1 MGLHRVKKGLSLPI
15 VGAPAQEVDR
25 ARPARRVALLAADFV
40 GLRPA
45 MRVAVGDD
53 VDRGQILFE
62 DKQTPGVR
70 FTAPAAGTVSAIHR
84 GDRRALQAVVIDV
97 SRAEHEGRAPSE
109 VRFSAFSGRH
119 PSGMSSEDV
128 VELLTESG
136 LWVALRARPFSRVAD
151 PARRPHSIFVTATDS
166 HPLAPSIDV
175 VMAGQSVPFDRG
187 LAALTRLTD
196 GSVFVCTAPGSAVQ
210 VPSIDRVHHEEF
222 SGPHPSGTA
231 GLHIHTLDPVGR
243 EKTVWHVSAQDVV
256 AIGRLFETGQ
266 LDVTRVVSLAGPGV
280 TRPRLLRTRL
290 GASLGELVTDEVTPG
305 GGDIRVISGSVFSGR
320 AATGDVHGFLGRYHQ
335 QVSVLAEGREREF
348 MGWLG
353 VGFSKFSTVPT
364 FASRWIPGRRFG
376 FTTTTNGS
384 RRAIVPTGMFEKV
397 LPFDILP
404 TPLMRAL
411 LMLDVERA
419 EELGCLE
426 LDEEDLA
433 LCTFV
438 CTGKNDY
445 GPLLRSVLQM
455 IEVEG

>member
-1 MGLHRVKKGLSLPI
+1 MGLHRFKKGLSLPI
-15 VGAPAQEVDR
+15 VGAPQQRVDR
-25 ARPARRVALLAADFV
+25 ARPVRRVAVLAADFV

-53 VDRGQILFE
+53 LDRGQVLFE
-62 DKQTPGVR
+62 DKRSPGVR
-70 FTAPAAGTVSAIHR
+70 FTAAAAGTVSAIHR
-84 GDRRALQAVVIDV
+84 GDRRALQSVVIDV
-97 SRAEHEGRAPSE
+97 SRAEYEGRTPAE
-109 VRFSAFSGRH
+109 VRFSAFSGQH
-119 PSGMSSEDV
+119 PSGLSSDDV

-136 LWVALRARPFSRVAD
+136 VWVALRARPFGRVAD
-151 PARRPHSIFVTATDS
+151 PATRPHSIFVTATDS
-166 HPLAPSIDV
+166 HPHAPSIDV
-175 VMAGQSVPFDRG
+175 VMAEGSVPFDRG

-196 GSVFVCTAPGSAVQ
+196 GPVFVCTAPASAIR
-210 VPSIDRVHHEEF
+210 VPSIDRVLHEEF

-243 EKTVWHVSAQDVV
+243 EKSVWQVSAQDVV
-256 AIGRLFETGQ
+256 AMGRLFETGQ
-266 LDVTRVVSLAGPGV
+266 LDIARVVSLAGPAV
-280 TRPRLLRTRL
+280 RRPRLLRTRL
-290 GASLGELVTDEVTPG
+290 GASVDELVTDELDQ
-305 GGDIRVISGSVFSGR
+305 GDTRVISGSVLSGR
-320 AATGDVHGFLGRYHQ
+320 SASGDVRGFLGRYHQ

-353 VGFSKFSTVPT
+353 AGFSKFSTVPT

-411 LMLDVERA
+411 IMRDAERA

-445 GPLLRSVLQM
+445 GPLLRNVLET
-455 IEVEG
+455 IERDG